1 MWLRVQR
8 PHPGWQLLSYVFTH
22 SASRGSG
29 RQGSTGRSCLT
40 LRLAWTVVFFACL
53 GCPHVSVMVN
63 LNNHLDSKE
72 HASWSAVIITHYM
85 QALEYLRDSL
95 NSYKQS
101 HQGNKSLDM
110 SMRDYLD

>member
-1 MWLRVQR
+1 MYSLILLLGGQAGRGARPGAALLLGWL
-8 PHPGWQLLSYVFTH
+8 GLLCS
-22 SASRGSG
+22 
-29 RQGSTGRSCLT
+29 
-40 LRLAWTVVFFACL
+40 FACL

-95 NSYKQS
+95 NS
-101 HQGNKSLDM
+101 
-110 SMRDYLD
+110 